1 MRKVIVVENL
11 SLDGVMEAPEQ
22 WAFAYQNEE
31 IAAVNK
37 AGMVA
42 SNTLL
47 LGRVTYEKLAGFWP
61 LQTHNEMGIADYINN
76 VAKVVVSSTLQKAD
90 WHNTTIIRGK
100 LAEEINKLKGQPGGN
115 IVVIGSA
122 KLAQSLMQADL
133 VDEYQLS
140 LAPVVLGRGK
150 QLFPTGVAAQELQL
164 VETKSFSTGVVL
176 MRYQPTTA

>member
-1 MRKVIVVENL
+1 MRKVIVIENL

-31 IAAVNK
+31 IAAVNQ

-47 LGRVTYEKLAGFWP
+47 LGRVTYEEFAGFWP
-61 LQTHNEMGIADYINN
+61 LQTHNEMGIADYINQ

-90 WHNTTIIRGK
+90 WHNTTIIRGN
-100 LAEEINKLKGQPGGN
+100 LAEEITKLKQQPGGD

-122 KLAQSLMQADL
+122 LLVQLLMQASL
-133 VDEYQLS
+133 VDEYQLF
-140 LAPVVLGRGK
+140 LTPIVLGGGK
-150 QLFPTGVAAQELQL
+150 QLFPAGVAVQKLVL
-164 VETKSFSTGVVL
+164 VEAKPFSTGVVRL
-176 MRYQPTTA
+176 RYQPTTD